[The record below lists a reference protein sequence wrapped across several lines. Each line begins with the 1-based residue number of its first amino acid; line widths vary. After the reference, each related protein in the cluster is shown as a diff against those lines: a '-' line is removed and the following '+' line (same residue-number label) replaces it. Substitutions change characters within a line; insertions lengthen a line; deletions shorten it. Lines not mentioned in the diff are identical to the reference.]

1 VTVGTGAGSGAG
13 LGVWS
18 MSVQSD
24 RGARHERRTAKALG
38 LARVGNSGRAT
49 VDAAGRWLV
58 VECKSRRRL
67 PAWLLEG
74 MGQAE
79 RGAGATQLP
88 VCVVHQVGARSA
100 GDLVVM
106 TRSAFAEWFGALHP
120 EGEPDQVDAA

>member
-1 VTVGTGAGSGAG
+1 
-13 LGVWS
+13 

-58 VECKSRRRL
+58 VECKSRKVL
-67 PAWLLEG
+67 PAWLIAG

-79 RGAGATQLP
+79 RGAGANQLP
-88 VCVVHQVGARSA
+88 VVVLHEVGQRA
-100 GDLVVM
+100 GRDLVVM
-106 TRSAFAEWFGALHP
+106 TRAAFAEWFGALHP